1 MKRDRYKSNLEF
13 PRRPSLL
20 ALQSSLLAHLFT
32 LAFIALA
39 IIGCSRGPEIVPV
52 SGKVLYNGEPLKY
65 GGVMFQPEAGQPARG
80 VIQPDGT
87 FVLTTESKGDGA
99 TVGRNR
105 VRVTCYEAQDPS
117 AAASEGEAALGK
129 LLIPKKYTDI
139 DTSEIEIEVPRGGKN
154 DVVIELTDEM
164 SE

>member
-1 MKRDRYKSNLEF
+1 M
-13 PRRPSLL
+13 
-20 ALQSSLLAHLFT
+20 
-32 LAFIALA
+32 
-39 IIGCSRGPEIVPV
+39 
-52 SGKVLYNGEPLKY
+52 LYNGEPLKF

-87 FVLTTESKGDGA
+87 FVLTTNNSGDGA

-105 VRVTCYEAQDPS
+105 VRVTCYEAQDP
-117 AAASEGEAALGK
+117 AAGASEGEASLGK

-139 DTSEIEIEVPRGGKN
+139 DTSEIEIDIPRGGKN
-154 DVVIELTDEM
+154 DVVIELKDEV